1 MDEMDQNSSLP
12 VKPIQPGPSVLQRV
26 LRRPSTRLGWWAVWL
41 AVAFEIFM
49 FINSAVFMRLPEE
62 VPWRVT
68 ILPFYGIFMMLCGF
82 TSGVAGLMAVIRQR
96 ERSWLVW
103 LTILP
108 GLFVVLFLIGEVVAP
123 H

>member
-1 MDEMDQNSSLP
+1 MDQNSSLP
-12 VKPIQPGPSVLQRV
+12 VKPIQPGPSVWQRV